1 MCMIFTEQEYKIG
14 GLAVPICLILIR
26 DNQDNHGSHEY
37 ICQTSNDTCKNE
49 PIPGL
54 YPWIPG

>member
-1 MCMIFTEQEYKIG
+1 MYLVRLYFASLFFYMCMIFTEQEYKIV

-37 ICQTSNDTCKNE
+37 LPNIQ
-49 PIPGL
+49 
-54 YPWIPG
+54 